1 VDIGVALEARN
12 LLHRGVEALLLGVL
26 MTGEAGHDFG
36 LFLPLHM
43 SVEVLDALVTGGTT
57 QLAVSSLGEI
67 FLILRP
73 RVTRAALQNRAGRL
87 CRGRGGRL

>member
-1 VDIGVALEARN
+1 
-12 LLHRGVEALLLGVL
+12 
-26 MTGEAGHDFG
+26 
-36 LFLPLHM
+36 M

-87 CRGRGGRL
+87 CRDRGGRL